1 MSEGTSLGRLVHGV
15 VLLVVHLVDVVTAA
29 DQELMVDLVP
39 WDITLAA
46 LLSQVL
52 MPGRDWPVS

>member
-46 LLSQVL
+46 LLGQVL